1 MTDNKSADPIV
12 RRVGVFL
19 GASVSNIDLS
29 KPVPESAAAI
39 LKQAHAEHG
48 VLVFPDQQISSDD
61 LKRFGRLFGD
71 LTVHPFSTS
80 TEESPELIVYDN
92 KEGNPP
98 SADGY
103 LAYGRDVPRVPT
115 NGDRALLKNHPRAR
129 R

>member
-98 SADGY
+98 A
-103 LAYGRDVPRVPT
+103 PT
-115 NGDRALLKNHPRAR
+115 DIWHTDETFRELKHWNCRFIDMWYD
-129 R
+129 

>member
-1 MTDNKSADPIV
+1 MTDNQSADPIV

-19 GASVSNIDLS
+19 GAEVSNIDLS
-29 KPVPESAAAI
+29 RPVPDSAATI

-61 LKRFGRLFGD
+61 LKHFGRLFGD

-98 SADGY
+98 APTDIWHTDETF
-103 LAYGRDVPRVPT
+103 RECPRL
-115 NGDRALLKNHPRAR
+115 GDEDD
-129 R
+129 

>member
-1 MTDNKSADPIV
+1 M
-12 RRVGVFL
+12 
-19 GASVSNIDLS
+19 GAEVSNIDLS
-29 KPVPESAAAI
+29 KPVPESSAAI

-92 KEGNPP
+92 KEGNPRRRLIFGTRTRP
-98 SADGY
+98 SESAH
-103 LAYGRDVPRVPT
+103 RWVPRCAQKLSPSTAVT
-115 NGDRALLKNHPRAR
+115 PRSAR
-129 R
+129 